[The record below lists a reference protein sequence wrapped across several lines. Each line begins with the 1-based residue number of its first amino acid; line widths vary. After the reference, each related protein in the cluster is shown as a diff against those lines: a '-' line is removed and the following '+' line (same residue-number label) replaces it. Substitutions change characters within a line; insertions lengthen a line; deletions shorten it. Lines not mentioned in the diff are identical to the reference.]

1 MSQFIKARYTAAYGF
16 LMPNDNEK
24 NQILSFLLN
33 FVWLLQM
40 YVTLYNVSMRR
51 PFTVTENLFLSMNQ
65 GTNKFWIKM
74 FSLWFIEI

>member
-1 MSQFIKARYTAAYGF
+1 
-16 LMPNDNEK
+16 MPNDNEK

-40 YVTLYNVSMRR
+40 YVTLYNASMRR

-65 GTNKFWIKM
+65 GMNKFWIKM